1 MAEITSEV
9 NLQLIKTSTD
19 PHGREFAV
27 PETFKEKNKRFEEM
41 MLALKAEIL
50 DEASGGDKP
59 TSVGGD

>member
-19 PHGREFAV
+19 PHGREFV
-27 PETFKEKNKRFEEM
+27 IPESMKEKNKRFEEM

-50 DEASGGDKP
+50 AEL
-59 TSVGGD
+59 TS